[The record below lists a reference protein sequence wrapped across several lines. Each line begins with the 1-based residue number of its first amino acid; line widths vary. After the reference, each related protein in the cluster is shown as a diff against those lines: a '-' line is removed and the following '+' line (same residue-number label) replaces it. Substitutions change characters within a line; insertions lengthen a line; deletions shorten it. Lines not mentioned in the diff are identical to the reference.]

1 MIHKPVPEQI
11 TYHEVANKVDIRKD
25 LEGINIVNIGKIL
38 LGASKMIPCTPAA
51 VMEHLYSTG
60 VNLRGKEVVIVG
72 ASEIVG
78 KPLALLLLRELAT
91 VTICHIATSE
101 AGKLVGHVG
110 RADILVVAVGKPGVI
125 KGEWIKNNAI
135 VIDVGIN
142 QVDNKIIGDVE
153 FESAQ
158 KKASF
163 ITPVPGGV
171 GPVTVTMLMRNAI
184 EAYKLQTQA
193 KAQGRSKRS

>member
-1 MIHKPVPEQI
+1 MITIEELTQV
-11 TYHEVANKVDIRKD
+11 TTKD
-25 LEGINIVNIGKIL
+25 LEGINVINIGKVL
-38 LGASKMIPCTPAA
+38 LGSSRMIPCTPAA

-60 VNLRGKEVVIVG
+60 VKLRGKEVVIVG

-78 KPLALLLLRELAT
+78 KPLALLLLREFAT

-101 AGKLVGHVG
+101 AKKLEEHVAG
-110 RADILVVAVGKPGVI
+110 ADILVVAVGKAGVI
-125 KGEWIKNNAI
+125 KGNWIKNDAI

-158 KKASF
+158 KKAAF

-184 EAYKLQTQA
+184 EAYKMQTQQ
-193 KAQGRSKRS
+193 KGDRRSK